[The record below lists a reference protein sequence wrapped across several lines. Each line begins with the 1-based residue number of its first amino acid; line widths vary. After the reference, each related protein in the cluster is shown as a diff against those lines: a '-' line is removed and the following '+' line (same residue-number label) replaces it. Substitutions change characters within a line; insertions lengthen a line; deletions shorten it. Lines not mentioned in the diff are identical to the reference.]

1 MSLTVGQLIVEL
13 EERDREAPAK
23 IKGLGDTIDIETTDD
38 GNVLIIGENNV
49 E

>member
-1 MSLTVGQLIVEL
+1 MLTVGQLIVEL

-23 IKGLGDTIDIETTDD
+23 IKGIGDIIDIESTDN
-38 GNVLIIGENNV
+38 GEVLIIGESNA

>member
-1 MSLTVGQLIVEL
+1 MLSVGQLIVEL

-23 IKGLGDTIDIETTDD
+23 IKGMGDIIDIESTDD
-38 GNVLIIGENNV
+38 GEVLIIGENNV

>member
-1 MSLTVGQLIVEL
+1 MLTVGQLIVEL

-23 IKGLGDTIDIETTDD
+23 IKGIGDIIDIESTDN
-38 GNVLIIGENNV
+38 GEVLIIGENNA